1 MEKYFEIELMI
12 WTFQCDL
19 NEVMAWKDAI
29 TFFSGV
35 KHVSGMGGGGG
46 MAVPSNSYIS
56 KVERSSIEICCS
68 KNCFLAVFSAHRQKV
83 FSLNLTSLMD
93 SE

>member
-1 MEKYFEIELMI
+1 MEKYFEIELMM

-56 KVERSSIEICCS
+56 KVERSSNLLFKELLS
-68 KNCFLAVFSAHRQKV
+68 GSFFSSPPK
-83 FSLNLTSLMD
+83 SLQLKPNRLV
-93 SE
+93 

>member
-1 MEKYFEIELMI
+1 MEKYFEIELMM

-19 NEVMAWKDAI
+19 NEVMAWKDAV

-46 MAVPSNSYIS
+46 MAVPSNSYTCFQGRTLIKS
-56 KVERSSIEICCS
+56 VVRRIAFWQFFQLTAKKSS
-68 KNCFLAVFSAHRQKV
+68 A
-83 FSLNLTSLMD
+83 
-93 SE
+93 